1 MAKLSNML
9 VMINLLKSGRKYSV
23 KELAE
28 YLEVSERVVREYK
41 LFLEEAGVYLETIR
55 GPYGGYVLNRDVI
68 IPNLKFNKRDKD
80 LIDACISKIRDN
92 QLTEELKGLKD
103 KINYAII
110 DNQNKNEKILT
121 DDEIIKKYNIFS
133 KAIKYNQK
141 IKIKYQNLQH
151 GISTRVV
158 YPLSLYLFQGEWWSS
173 CYWEE
178 QDDMRQFHL
187 TRILE
192 AEILEE
198 YFNPNLINVKF

>member
-9 VMINLLKSGRKYSV
+9 VMVNLLKSGRKYSV

-28 YLEVSERVVREYK
+28 HLEVSERVVREYK
-41 LFLEEAGVYLETIR
+41 LFLEEAGIYLETIR
-55 GPYGGYVLNRDVI
+55 GPYGGYVLNEDIVM
-68 IPNLKFNKRDKD
+68 PNLKFDSRDID
-80 LIDACISKIRDN
+80 LINACILKTRDN
-92 QLTEELKGLKD
+92 ELVEKLKGLKD

-121 DDEIIKKYNIFS
+121 DDKIIEKYNIFS
-133 KAIKYNQK
+133 KAIKYNKK

-151 GISTRVV
+151 GISTRTV

-192 AEILEE
+192 AEILEKH
-198 YFNPNLINVKF
+198 FNPNLINVKF

>member
-9 VMINLLKSGRKYSV
+9 LMINLLKSGRKYSV

-28 YLEVSERVVREYK
+28 RLEVSERVVREYK
-41 LFLEEAGVYLETIR
+41 LFLEEAGIYLETIR
-55 GPYGGYVLNRDVI
+55 GPYGGYVLNRDVV
-68 IPNLKFNKRDKD
+68 IPNLKYSQRDID
-80 LIDACISKIRDN
+80 LIDACISKIREN

-103 KINYAII
+103 KINYSII

-151 GISTRVV
+151 GISTRTV

-178 QDDMRQFHL
+178 QEDMRQFHL

>member
-41 LFLEEAGVYLETIR
+41 LFLEEAGIYLETIR
-55 GPYGGYVLNRDVI
+55 GPYGGYVLNRDIV
-68 IPNLKFNKRDKD
+68 IPNLKFNKRDID

-103 KINYAII
+103 KISYAII

-151 GISTRVV
+151 GISTRTV

-173 CYWEE
+173 CYWKE

-198 YFNPNLINVKF
+198 YFDPNLINVKF

>member
-1 MAKLSNML
+1 M
-9 VMINLLKSGRKYSV
+9 
-23 KELAE
+23 
-28 YLEVSERVVREYK
+28 
-41 LFLEEAGVYLETIR
+41 
-55 GPYGGYVLNRDVI
+55 
-68 IPNLKFNKRDKD
+68 
-80 LIDACISKIRDN
+80 IDACISKIQEN

-103 KINYAII
+103 KINYSII

-141 IKIKYQNLQH
+141 IKIRYQNLQH
-151 GISTRVV
+151 GISTRTV
-158 YPLSLYLFQGEWWSS
+158 YPLSLYLFQGEWWCS

-178 QDDMRQFHL
+178 QNDMRQFHL